1 MNAMIKLV
9 NLQERRADLT
19 PKSQKRV
26 EAVLDA
32 ARKVFSEFGYEKA
45 TTLEIARR
53 LDISEAT
60 VFTYFGSKRELCMQ
74 VISNWYD
81 EMGRELET
89 ELPRTHGTR
98 SQLGYIVHKHLDVL
112 IRDGR
117 GLCALVLTEGR
128 SLDIGFAELL
138 TNLQRRYTAPLMDV
152 LSMAQKSGEIRSDIS
167 LRRMRNMVY
176 GSMEHI
182 LWESIISGHM
192 PNLETTE
199 HEVMELLWAAFAPP
213 MPNLDALRQLHVE
226 VAGALHRFE
235 TAESF
240 IKKPVK
246 RTKKPPVQ

>member
-1 MNAMIKLV
+1 MTKLV

-26 EAVLDA
+26 EAVLST
-32 ARKVFSEFGYEKA
+32 ARQVFSEFGYDKA

-53 LDISEAT
+53 LNISEAT

-81 EMGRELET
+81 EMGRELES
-89 ELPRTHGTR
+89 ELARIHGTR
-98 SQLGYIVHKHLDVL
+98 SQMGYIVHKHLSVL

-128 SLDIGFAELL
+128 SLDNGFAELM
-138 TNLQRRYTAPLMDV
+138 TNLQRRYTAPLMNV
-152 LSMAQKSGEIRSDIS
+152 LSIAQKSGEIRSDIS

-176 GSMEHI
+176 GAMEHI
-182 LWESIISGHM
+182 LWESIISGHI
-192 PNLETTE
+192 PDLESTE

-213 MPNLDALRQLHVE
+213 MPNLDALRQLHTH

-235 TAESF
+235 TAEPVA
-240 IKKPVK
+240 KKPVK
-246 RTKKPPVQ
+246 RIKNQAAQ